1 MYKITCCRA
10 GKWPKANRCKKG
22 CFVREFDSLYD
33 FANFTN
39 KSYPNLFYPYIRKE
53 LTKEE
58 RRWLKKRTMNYSRLK
73 YKEMYPSG

>member
-1 MYKITCCRA
+1 MYKITCCRT
-10 GKWPKANRCKKG
+10 GKWPKANRGKKG

-39 KSYPNLFYPYIRKE
+39 RNNFKVFYPYINKE

-58 RRWLKKRTMNYSRLK
+58 LRWLRKRSMNYRRLK